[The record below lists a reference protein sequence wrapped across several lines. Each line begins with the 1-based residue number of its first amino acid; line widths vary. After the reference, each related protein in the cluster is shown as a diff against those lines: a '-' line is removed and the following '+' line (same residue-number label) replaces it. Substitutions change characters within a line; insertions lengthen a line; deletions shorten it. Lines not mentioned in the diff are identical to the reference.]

1 MNSGWAGRPAS
12 SVSGDAAAPCSR
24 WHALGNTYV
33 LLERAELAEPLSPRR
48 IRALCGDREDGV
60 VEVVSARG
68 DEGEIVIW
76 NRDGSTAELSGNG
89 TRIAARWLA
98 ERTGV
103 AEVTIRAGTRAI
115 RARMLPYGQV
125 ETAIGAFEVGARERL
140 EGVELV
146 PVVVGNPHAV
156 VETDPAEIERL
167 GPLLVAHPRFERG
180 TNVEAVRVE
189 RQGAV
194 TARVWERG
202 VGETSASGTGAIAAA
217 AATHREGEVVVT
229 FPGGELRVRLERGLA
244 FLTGPAERTKS
255 SHV

>member
-1 MNSGWAGRPAS
+1 MS
-12 SVSGDAAAPCSR
+12 SDVGAPCSR

-33 LLERAELAEPLSPRR
+33 LLERAELTEPLSPARV
-48 IRALCGDREDGV
+48 RALCGDREDGV

-68 DEGEIVIW
+68 DEAEVVIW

-98 ERTGV
+98 ERAGLS
-103 AEVTIRAGTRAI
+103 EVTIRAGTREI
-115 RARMLPYGQV
+115 RARMLAHGQV
-125 ETAIGAFEVGARERL
+125 EAAIGVFEVGARERV

-146 PVVVGNPHAV
+146 PVVIGNPHAV

-194 TARVWERG
+194 AARVWERG

-217 AATHREGEVVVT
+217 AATHREGDVVVA
-229 FPGGELRVRLERGLA
+229 FPGGDLRVRLDRGLA
-244 FLTGPAERTKS
+244 FLIGPAERAKS
-255 SHV
+255 SHS